1 MLTLKPSMICISV
14 LVFERQNQAGYGL
27 KQHIVYTSSPS

>member
-1 MLTLKPSMICISV
+1 
-14 LVFERQNQAGYGL
+14 VFERQNQAGYGL